1 MRILVLRDDKP
12 GHYHQSEAVAM
23 ALGRLWPVEVE
34 WLTVP
39 QRGLLP
45 QQTVRTLCAN
55 SVLPLS
61 FLEFISLSNRLKPR
75 QKPDLVVSAGGR
87 TLPYLLLMAR
97 RYGCQSL
104 FSGSIRNIPADR
116 FTAILHISKSYLRYP
131 NAIVTLKPSPVDRDT
146 GKDLSL
152 GPGSSGSYR
161 ALMVGAPTRSHP
173 LSDGDWTALLS
184 FLEADL
190 ASRNWVISSSRRTPA
205 NWQKDL
211 ADLAARHPE
220 RLVFRDYAKTGPG
233 EAISV
238 MLDADEIFVTSDSIS
253 MVTEAVACRKP
264 VAALVPA
271 ASIQSADEKD
281 YYEMLVEKEWLTL
294 IDCPRLS
301 PSMAA
306 DAISRLT
313 PMQEDYLEGLG
324 RLLADKLSV
333 LP

>member
-23 ALGRLWPVEVE
+23 ALGRLGPVDVE

-45 QQTVRTLCAN
+45 QQTVRVLCAK

-61 FLEFISLSNRLKPR
+61 FLEFISLSNRLRPQ

-87 TLPYLLLMAR
+87 TLPYLLLLAR

-131 NAIVTLKPSPVDRDT
+131 NAIVTLKPSPVGRDT
-146 GKDLSL
+146 SKDLSL
-152 GPGSSGSYR
+152 GPDFSGSYR

-184 FLEADL
+184 FLETNL

-205 NWQKDL
+205 SWQKDL

-281 YYEMLVEKEWLTL
+281 YYEMLVEKGWLTL
-294 IDCPRLS
+294 IDCSRLS
-301 PSMAA
+301 PPMAA
-306 DAISRLT
+306 DAISCLT
-313 PMQEDYLEGLG
+313 PMQEDYLLGLG
-324 RLLADKLSV
+324 RLLADKLSL